1 MAFDIEKMFIDSK
14 KAIEDFAKEHSSET
28 FYAFSIDASLLCL
41 NSVEGFEG
49 TLTAYQ
55 NKYPE
60 SYSKPED
67 IENLKFNTGD
77 WDYQGFFSLRD
88 GFDDNL
94 YSEHYDLPMEHDI
107 YEGEAFEAL
116 MQSTAYHHAMK
127 ALMQKL
133 LDSNVF
139 DLLNKTQDFR
149 AFLSE
154 HNY

>member
-14 KAIEDFAKEHSSET
+14 KAIEEFAKEHSNET

-41 NSVEGFEG
+41 NSVERFEEN
-49 TLTAYQ
+49 LAVYQ
-55 NKYPE
+55 EKYPE
-60 SYSKPED
+60 SYSKSED
-67 IENLKFNTGD
+67 IEDLKSNTGD
-77 WDYQGFFSLRD
+77 WEYQGFFSLEE

-94 YSEHYDLPMEHDI
+94 YSEHYHLPMEQGI
-107 YEGEAFEAL
+107 YEGEDFEIM
-116 MQSTAYHHAMK
+116 MQSTAYHQAMK
-127 ALMQKL
+127 ALMQKI

-139 DLLNKTQDFR
+139 DLLNKTSDFR